1 MEKTHKV
8 KKGSAA
14 KKVDKSTL
22 QPHSRRR
29 SILWNGLN
37 KGTAWLYA
45 VLIESFLGKI
55 LTGYRNMDA
64 KLAQGHRYPR
74 NHGCAPVSP
83 TRLWLMNTLD
93 QSALLRFIRFGCRS
107 FLERSTACYGL
118 FGLLYGVIGIILYFV
133 MPFALDSYRPSLMY
147 LVVAIGFTV
156 LSIPLVAC
164 VKPLSHMLGSSR
176 IGHLI
181 LIRFL
186 GVSRD
191 RLEASCP
198 KTSTWAYLIAC
209 LLGVLAAAGSFF
221 IHPLVIP
228 LVLVAICFV
237 GLILA
242 YPEAGV
248 ILSTVALPLIWLDQY
263 MLMWSVLCILLTW
276 VSYGIKLLL
285 LHRSIRFDLL
295 DRVMLIL
302 GGMMLAFSFIGVS
315 VTTETVW
322 QGVCLVIC
330 LSDYFLI
337 VNLMN
342 TRAHIRRCLVG
353 VGLSVVVVTLLSYL
367 RNLPTDGLAWLEGS
381 RAGNAIV
388 EGFSNG
394 MDRLSGLWT
403 EHSEIYL
410 VLVFSWLYAYM
421 LHTKRPIRKIMGG
434 IFILLDFAL
443 VLMSGSI
450 TALFCVL
457 GITVLFLLML
467 GHKSLSACLIAA
479 LPMGCGIY
487 WLGYLYPVSDALR
500 TILSRSRLYKAQLW
514 DSQWAMV
521 LDYPGGIG
529 VGEASFA
536 AVYPAYAAP
545 DLGAVTGENN
555 LLFEILLSYGW
566 IGLLLMSAVLFL
578 FVQKGLTCLRH
589 TVVPSERAMILGGVP
604 GLIGMV
610 IFGTMRSFI
619 TSPRVF
625 FTLLLVVALCSAYEN
640 VIFNESDIRA
650 VEWAGS
656 EQAEDRFYRSG
667 DFKK

>member
-1 MEKTHKV
+1 MAR
-8 KKGSAA
+8 S
-14 KKVDKSTL
+14 KSK
-22 QPHSRRR
+22 SY
-29 SILWNGLN
+29 LWDGLN
-37 KGTAWLYA
+37 RQTAKLYA
-45 VLIESFLGKI
+45 LIAASWPGRM
-55 LTGYRNMDA
+55 LTGYRKLDA
-64 KLAQGHRYPR
+64 AFAKGRRYTGRHRCTPMSPARLRLLNAVESGKLFKGIRGLSRFLFCMP
-74 NHGCAPVSP
+74 
-83 TRLWLMNTLD
+83 M
-93 QSALLRFIRFGCRS
+93 AL
-107 FLERSTACYGL
+107 YGL
-118 FGLLYGVIGIILYFV
+118 FFLIYGLLGVGCYFVLPRVYPSLTPDFEHALISGIITLLAV
-133 MPFALDSYRPSLMY
+133 
-147 LVVAIGFTV
+147 
-156 LSIPLVAC
+156 PLVLTKKTLAETLGSGA
-164 VKPLSHMLGSSR
+164 LSH
-176 IGHLI
+176 LI
-181 LIRFL
+181 FVRFL
-186 GVSRD
+186 GIPQD
-191 RLEASCP
+191 RLEQPRQKVPVALP
-198 KTSTWAYLIAC
+198 YLTLILAI
-209 LLGVLAAAGSFF
+209 AAAGGALLT
-221 IHPLVIP
+221 HPLLIP
-228 LVLVAICFV
+228 GIMMALGGL
-237 GLILA
+237 GLIMT

-248 ILSTVALPLIWLDQY
+248 VLSTVMLPAIWLDRNLLIPLCGLI
-263 MLMWSVLCILLTW
+263 LMTW
-276 VSYGIKLLL
+276 LSYGVKMLF
-285 LHRSIRFDLL
+285 LHRTIRFGMLDTVLL
-295 DRVMLIL
+295 IFGFLILFSGFTGAAVTHESILTSVML
-302 GGMMLAFSFIGVS
+302 F
-315 VTTETVW
+315 
-322 QGVCLVIC
+322 IC

-566 IGLLLMSAVLFL
+566 IGLLLMSVVLFL

-589 TVVPSERAMILGGVP
+589 TVVPSERAMILGGVT

>member
-1 MEKTHKV
+1 MEKTRK
-8 KKGSAA
+8 A
-14 KKVDKSTL
+14 KKVSATVKGDMSAL
-22 QPHSRRR
+22 QPRSRRR

-45 VLIESFLGKI
+45 VLIGSFAGKI
-55 LTGYRNMDA
+55 LTGYRKIDA
-64 KLAQGHRYPR
+64 KLAERHRYPR

-83 TRLWLMNTLD
+83 TRLWLMNTLE
-93 QSALLRFIRFGCRS
+93 QSALLRAFRALFGGFIGC
-107 FLERSTACYGL
+107 STACYGL
-118 FGLLYGVIGIILYFV
+118 FGLLYGLIGILLYFV
-133 MPFALDSYRPSLMY
+133 APFLYDGLRPSFLY
-147 LVVAIGFTV
+147 LVIAIAFAI
-156 LSIPLVAC
+156 LSIPLLASL
-164 VKPLSHMLGSSR
+164 KPFSHMLGGSR
-176 IGHLI
+176 IGHWL
-181 LIRFL
+181 LVRFL
-186 GVSRD
+186 GVSQD
-191 RLEASCP
+191 RLQASFP
-198 KTSTWAYLIAC
+198 KTPTWAYFLFC
-209 LLGVLAAAGSFF
+209 LFGVLSAVGSFF
-221 IHPLVIP
+221 IHPLIIP
-228 LVLVAICFV
+228 LSLMAIGIV
-237 GLILA
+237 GLIFA

-248 ILSTVALPLIWLDQY
+248 ILSTVALPLVWLDQR
-263 MLMWSVLCILLTW
+263 MLMWPVVCILLTW
-276 VSYGIKLLL
+276 GSFGIKLLL
-285 LHRSIRFDLL
+285 LHRTIRFDLL

-302 GGMMLAFSFIGVS
+302 GGLMLVFTFTGVN
-315 VTTETVW
+315 VTAMTIW
-322 QGVCLVIC
+322 QGLCLVIF
-330 LSDYFLI
+330 LSGYFLI

-367 RNLPTDGLAWLEGS
+367 RNVPTDGLVWLEGS
-381 RAGNAIV
+381 RAGDAIIA
-388 EGFSNG
+388 GFRDG
-394 MDRLSGLWT
+394 VDRLSGLWT

-421 LHTKRPIRKIMGG
+421 LHTKRLIRKIAGAL
-434 IFILLDFAL
+434 FILLDFSL

-457 GITVLFLLML
+457 GMTVLFFLMQ

-479 LPMGCGIY
+479 LPVGCGVY
-487 WLGYLYPVSDALR
+487 WLTYLYPVSDALR
-500 TILSRSRLYKAQLW
+500 TMLSRSRLYKAQLW

-529 VGEASFA
+529 VGKDSFA

-545 DLGAVTGENN
+545 DLGAVTGQNN

-566 IGLLLMSAVLFL
+566 IGLILMSVALFL
-578 FVQKGLTCLRH
+578 FLQKGLTCLRH
-589 TVVPSERAMILGGVP
+589 TVVPSERAMILGGLT

-610 IFGTMRSFI
+610 MFGTMRNFI

-640 VIFNESDIRA
+640 VIFTESDIRS

>member
-1 MEKTHKV
+1 MDKTRKV
-8 KKGSAA
+8 KKGSVRV
-14 KKVDKSTL
+14 KEDKSAL
-22 QPHSRRR
+22 QPRSRRR

-45 VLIESFLGKI
+45 VIMESFLGRI
-55 LTGYRNMDA
+55 LTGYRKIDA
-64 KLAQGHRYPR
+64 KLVERHRYPR

-83 TRLWLMNTLD
+83 TRLWFMNALE
-93 QSALLRFIRFGCRS
+93 QSGLLRACRTLYDGFIGC
-107 FLERSTACYGL
+107 STACYGL
-118 FGLLYGVIGIILYFV
+118 FGLFYGLIGILLYFV
-133 MPFALDSYRPSLMY
+133 MPFLYNGLNPSFLY
-147 LVVAIGFTV
+147 LVIAIAFAI
-156 LSIPLVAC
+156 LSIPLLASG
-164 VKPLSHMLGSSR
+164 KPFSHMLGGSR

-181 LIRFL
+181 LVRFL
-186 GVSRD
+186 GVSQD
-191 RLEASCP
+191 RLQANFR
-198 KTSTWAYLIAC
+198 KTPTWAYFLFC
-209 LLGVLAAAGSFF
+209 LFGILSSAGSLF
-221 IHPLVIP
+221 IHPLIIP
-228 LVLVAICFV
+228 LSLVAIGAVSMIF
-237 GLILA
+237 A

-248 ILSTVALPLIWLDQY
+248 ILSTVALPLVWLDQR
-263 MLMWSVLCILLTW
+263 MLLWSVVCILLTW
-276 VSYGIKLLL
+276 ASFGIKLLL

-302 GGMMLAFSFIGVS
+302 GGVMLVFAFIGVN
-315 VTTETVW
+315 VTVMTVW
-322 QGVCLVIC
+322 QGLCLAIC

-367 RNLPTDGLAWLEGS
+367 RNIPTDGLAWLEGS
-381 RAGNAIV
+381 RAGDAIIA
-388 EGFSNG
+388 GFRDG
-394 MDRLSGLWT
+394 VDHLSGLWT

-421 LHTKRPIRKIMGG
+421 LHTKRPIRKIMGAL
-434 IFILLDFAL
+434 FILLDFSL

-457 GITVLFLLML
+457 GMTVLFILML

-479 LPMGCGIY
+479 LPVGCGIY
-487 WLGYLYPVSDALR
+487 WFTYLYPMSDALR
-500 TILSRSRLYKAQLW
+500 TILSRSRLYKSQLW
-514 DSQWAMV
+514 DSEWAMV

-529 VGEASFA
+529 VGSDSFA

-545 DLGAVTGENN
+545 DLGAVTGQNN

-566 IGLLLMSAVLFL
+566 IGLILMSVVLFL
-578 FVQKGLTCLRH
+578 FLQKSLTCLRH
-589 TVVPSERAMILGGVP
+589 TVVPSERAMILGGVT

-610 IFGTMRSFI
+610 AFGTMRNFI

-640 VIFNESDIRA
+640 VIFNESDIRS

>member
-1 MEKTHKV
+1 
-8 KKGSAA
+8 
-14 KKVDKSTL
+14 
-22 QPHSRRR
+22 
-29 SILWNGLN
+29 
-37 KGTAWLYA
+37 
-45 VLIESFLGKI
+45 
-55 LTGYRNMDA
+55 
-64 KLAQGHRYPR
+64 
-74 NHGCAPVSP
+74 
-83 TRLWLMNTLD
+83 
-93 QSALLRFIRFGCRS
+93 
-107 FLERSTACYGL
+107 
-118 FGLLYGVIGIILYFV
+118 
-133 MPFALDSYRPSLMY
+133 
-147 LVVAIGFTV
+147 
-156 LSIPLVAC
+156 
-164 VKPLSHMLGSSR
+164 
-176 IGHLI
+176 
-181 LIRFL
+181 
-186 GVSRD
+186 
-191 RLEASCP
+191 
-198 KTSTWAYLIAC
+198 
-209 LLGVLAAAGSFF
+209 
-221 IHPLVIP
+221 
-228 LVLVAICFV
+228 
-237 GLILA
+237 
-242 YPEAGV
+242 
-248 ILSTVALPLIWLDQY
+248 
-263 MLMWSVLCILLTW
+263 
-276 VSYGIKLLL
+276 
-285 LHRSIRFDLL
+285 
-295 DRVMLIL
+295 
-302 GGMMLAFSFIGVS
+302 
-315 VTTETVW
+315 
-322 QGVCLVIC
+322 
-330 LSDYFLI
+330 
-337 VNLMN
+337 
-342 TRAHIRRCLVG
+342 
-353 VGLSVVVVTLLSYL
+353 
-367 RNLPTDGLAWLEGS
+367 
-381 RAGNAIV
+381 
-388 EGFSNG
+388 

-566 IGLLLMSAVLFL
+566 IGLLLMSVVLFL

-589 TVVPSERAMILGGVP
+589 TVVPSERAMILGGVT